1 MEAAA
6 TQLTS
11 RCKLL
16 VATAIFE
23 GAQLL
28 RQPAYCRTKGA
39 QSTHRK
45 AQTSS
50 STASEADVCHVAFVD
65 WQSERLLKHVHEEE
79 IAKDERGDGTARRSA
94 REWCSRSHQ
103 KRRRTRFQKEVEN
116 PLRATGK
123 TMSLQLL
130 ACLLAAPSP
139 SLLQLTSSSPSPGY
153 ATWHLLHDVVGV
165 PPSSR
170 WGGAAAYDP
179 VGLRALFFGGCE
191 PSTSSKPVCSG
202 ATHALRPGTS
212 TWSELATTAPPS
224 ARYGASASVVGGA
237 LAVFGGNADG
247 AATNELVQLELTKLR
262 WERPKLMG
270 KLPAPRQEHAAAAVG
285 DELWIHGGSSDAGF
299 FDDLW
304 RLRRA
309 ADGGWEGWT
318 VPKTSGPAPTAR
330 KGHSMALMHSRLYV
344 FGGAATACTDSTV
357 YALDTKTL
365 AWQSFAKATG
375 AAPTPRE
382 GAIWLALHE
391 RLLLFGGCDF
401 RGAKGAPGPRNS
413 FRAEFSRAIRRAIR

>member
-1 MEAAA
+1 
-6 TQLTS
+6 
-11 RCKLL
+11 
-16 VATAIFE
+16 
-23 GAQLL
+23 
-28 RQPAYCRTKGA
+28 
-39 QSTHRK
+39 
-45 AQTSS
+45 
-50 STASEADVCHVAFVD
+50 
-65 WQSERLLKHVHEEE
+65 
-79 IAKDERGDGTARRSA
+79 
-94 REWCSRSHQ
+94 
-103 KRRRTRFQKEVEN
+103 
-116 PLRATGK
+116 
-123 TMSLQLL
+123 MSLQLL
-130 ACLLAAPSP
+130 ACLLAAPPP
-139 SLLQLTSSSPSPGY
+139 SLLQLASSSPSPGY

-285 DELWIHGGSSDAGF
+285 DELWVHGGSSDAGF

-330 KGHSMALMHSRLYV
+330 KGHSITLMHSRLYV

-401 RGAKGAPGPRNS
+401 RGAKGASGARNS
-413 FRAEFSRAIRRAIR
+413 IGAQFSGRNSAPNSRREIR

>member
-1 MEAAA
+1 
-6 TQLTS
+6 
-11 RCKLL
+11 
-16 VATAIFE
+16 
-23 GAQLL
+23 
-28 RQPAYCRTKGA
+28 
-39 QSTHRK
+39 
-45 AQTSS
+45 
-50 STASEADVCHVAFVD
+50 
-65 WQSERLLKHVHEEE
+65 
-79 IAKDERGDGTARRSA
+79 
-94 REWCSRSHQ
+94 
-103 KRRRTRFQKEVEN
+103 
-116 PLRATGK
+116 
-123 TMSLQLL
+123 MSLQLL
-130 ACLLAAPSP
+130 TCLLAAPPP

-179 VGLRALFFGGCE
+179 VGLRALYFGGCE

-285 DELWIHGGSSDAGF
+285 DELWVHGGSSDAGF

-401 RGAKGAPGPRNS
+401 RGAKGALGPRNS
-413 FRAEFSRAIRRAIR
+413 FGAQFGAQFFRRAILRRTIR